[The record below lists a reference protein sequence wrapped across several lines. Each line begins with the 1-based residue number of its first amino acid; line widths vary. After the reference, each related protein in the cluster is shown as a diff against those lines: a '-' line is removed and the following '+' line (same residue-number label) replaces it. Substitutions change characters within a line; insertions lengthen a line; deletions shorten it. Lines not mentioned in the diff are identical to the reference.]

1 MSKENSVIIKIDGD
15 ASDFK
20 KTLENI
26 GDVAKAGMADVKAG
40 IDMATAAMQ
49 KLASVAQKGID
60 YNATIEQMQTSFEVM
75 TGSAEKAAEVVER
88 LRVMGAETP
97 FETTDLVNITQL
109 LMQYG
114 FTADDAIEKM
124 SMLGDIAQGNKEA
137 MNSIALGYAQ
147 MSSAGKV
154 NLQDI
159 KQMINGGFN
168 PLQEISERTGESMAS
183 LYDRISKGTMTID
196 EITQSMVHATSEG
209 GKFYQ
214 SMEKQSQTLSG
225 QLATLKD
232 NTDSLLGSLTEGFS
246 EDLRDNLLPLANNM
260 VEELQEAFSARG
272 TQGLLDAA
280 SEMIPNLVTML
291 TGGFE
296 DGIAAVGKW
305 LPKGVQGLM
314 KALPE
319 SIRGSGKITSE
330 ITNVLFELA
339 GGIISDLIP
348 MLPELVPALLGGIA
362 NVGLSVLNGAEEII
376 AGVISGTV
384 KAAHKGQT
392 AIAGVWVDET
402 ELSKYTFKIDADVT
416 PAQKSIESAYTSV
429 RETLGSD
436 LLTDE
441 QRDAIIDI
449 IDSDYEAIK
458 AKLISFGWGETEAGD
473 FAEKITQVNKDLQK
487 GFSEIDVGADTTTL
501 AKWAIQ
507 ANGSRVKLRSRLE
520 EAGLTPEDQQAVID
534 TFNTMTGNI
543 TGSLPN
549 VVDEIYAT
557 LTDGKAENDDEKSL
571 KEKLDEAYA
580 ADLEEVDAWLEEN
593 IGELDENSTTY
604 AADVAA
610 LQEQAASYKAE
621 IGTLYNE
628 MTVLTETLAG
638 KPTAAV
644 QEQMQAFADIE
655 ARLNAIQQK
664 INETNEAARAAEENA
679 FQVVR
684 AGANTDEETIS
695 TAISYKVSQF
705 KIDEQT
711 AEDAYAEAITALN
724 EKLANKEI
732 ATDEYNTQKADLD
745 AQLEAEKA
753 AAKQT
758 FNTAFAEI
766 MRGIAESEGNGEA
779 FNEMLR
785 MMGAEAS
792 VDSFFEGMFDENGQ
806 IDQTKL
812 DKVKENLAALLG
824 EAFNPEQV
832 DELARR
838 SDENASIYLNDY
850 LRMALANATVEL
862 DDTQKEVLSGKIGA
876 AWGAAL
882 EQGILSGTDFDTK
895 DTDEQLSALLAGAFD
910 SATIDATPGIT
921 GSGEKLG
928 EASTEKMAD
937 YDGAKAAG
945 AETVRGLE
953 YSLSKGEDMA
963 YKKGL
968 AMGSAVAKGY
978 EVGQDIHSP
987 SRVMRDLGNQSG
999 KGLEIGLQES
1009 MARAAMTAKMMAGQI
1024 ATAADFSAAVR
1035 VANMPNLQQ
1044 EIISAN
1050 EQNNTPVYLD
1060 GQQIAEIQ
1068 GFNNSTVLAW
1078 KNAKAAKGVGGK

>member
-232 NTDSLLGSLTEGFS
+232 NTDSLLGSLTEGFG
-246 EDLRDNLLPLANNM
+246 EDLRGNLLPLANNM
-260 VEELQEAFSARG
+260 IGELQEAFSARG

-296 DGIAAVGKW
+296 DGIEAVGKW

-319 SIRGSGKITSE
+319 AIQDAGKVTSE
-330 ITNVLFELA
+330 ITNVLFEMA
-339 GGIISDLIP
+339 GSIISDLIP
-348 MLPELVPALLGGIA
+348 MLPELIPSLLNGIA
-362 NVGLSVLNGAEEII
+362 NVGVSVLAGAGKTIQYVYDGI
-376 AGVISGTV
+376 DKLI
-384 KAAHKGQT
+384 HKGKKQ
-392 AIAGVWVDET
+392 IAGVWVDET
-402 ELSKYTFKIDADVT
+402 ELSKYTFKISTDVT
-416 PAQKSIESAYTSV
+416 PAQESIESAYESV
-429 RETLGSD
+429 RETLESD

-449 IDSDYEAIK
+449 IDSDYETIK
-458 AKLISFGWGETEAGD
+458 AKLISFGWGETEAGN
-473 FAEKITQVNKDLQK
+473 FAEKITQANEDLQK
-487 GFSEIDVGADTTTL
+487 SFSGLDVGADATTL

-507 ANGSRVKLRSRLE
+507 ANGSRVKLRSKLE

-534 TFNTMTGNI
+534 TFNTMTGKI

-557 LTDGKAENDDEKSL
+557 LTDGKAENDDKATL

-580 ADLEEVDAWLEEN
+580 ADLAEVDTWLEEN
-593 IGELDENSTTY
+593 IGKLDENSATY

-679 FQVVR
+679 FQAVR
-684 AGANTDEETIS
+684 AGVNADEETIS

-705 KIDEQT
+705 KIDEKA
-711 AEDAYAEAITALN
+711 AEDAYAEAVTALN

-732 ATDEYNTQKADLD
+732 TTDEYNTQKADLD
-745 AQLEAEKA
+745 AQLEADKA

-779 FNEMLR
+779 FDEMLR

-792 VDSFFEGMFDENGQ
+792 IDSFFEGMFDENGQ

-824 EAFNPEQV
+824 EAFDP
-832 DELARR
+832 DELALYAKIA
-838 SDENASIYLNDY
+838 ENGDKG
-850 LRMALANATVEL
+850 ALYGYINNMLGVAGI
-862 DDTQKEVLSGKIGA
+862 DDTQKEVLSGKISE

-882 EQGILSGTDFDTK
+882 EQGILSGTDFDTE

-910 SATIDATPGIT
+910 SAATDATPGIT

-928 EASTEKMAD
+928 DASTEKMAD

-945 AETVRGLE
+945 EETISGLS
-953 YSLSKGEDMA
+953 YALSKGEDTA
-963 YKKGL
+963 YKRGL
-968 AMGSAVAKGY
+968 ATGRAFARGY
-978 EVGQDIHSP
+978 ETAQDIHSP
-987 SRVMRDLGNQSG
+987 SRVMRDLGVQTG
-999 KGLEIGLQES
+999 RGLEIGLQES
-1009 MARAAMTAKMMAGQI
+1009 MTQAVITARRIAGQI
-1024 ATAADFSAAVR
+1024 ATAADISQSMR
-1035 VANMPNLQQ
+1035 ISNMPNVRQ
-1044 EIISAN
+1044 EIAIAN
-1050 EQNNTPVYLD
+1050 EQNKTPVYLD